1 MMKYT
6 WRLALT
12 AILVIANYFIFSN
25 LELGQSNTLSII
37 VFSTN
42 VIIGWM
48 LGNQLDKFVASKK
61 ELGSTQTTLVDYTF
75 ALDFLSLGIGIT
87 NEKGEFEFVNK
98 AHQDLYGYNLKE
110 FLTKSWMDCYS
121 PETVERLN
129 NEAITHLHIY
139 GKWKGEAKGI
149 RKDGSIFT
157 QELLISN
164 IEESKKVICV
174 IRDITEQQ
182 QYLNYIEH
190 IAEHND
196 LTKLPNRRK
205 LLSDLDN
212 TKNESIDTS
221 VLFIDLDRFKIVND
235 TLGHNYGDK
244 LLISVAERLLGIQNE
259 HIKIYHLGGDEFIV
273 IVRNGEYGYTESIAV
288 EIINILKKPYSFFE
302 KEISITCSIGIS
314 SKPEHGNNYEKL
326 IELADIA
333 MYHAKMEGKNTYK
346 FFNEDIRKQLER
358 NLLIENELRRAIS
371 NGEFFVNYQP
381 KCNLVDSSLIG
392 LEALVRWNNPLLG
405 IVSPAEFI
413 PIAEETGLISDIGNW
428 VINEVLYQMNLWQS
442 SGYPLVKVSVN
453 VSQRQ
458 FKENELVD
466 YIENCLTTHNIEPQH
481 FEIEITESLIAD
493 FDLIIP
499 QLTSLKNMG
508 VGISIDDFGTGYSSL
523 NFINLLPVDTL
534 KIDQSFIRGLLCN
547 RKNNLLVKT
556 IIDIGNNL
564 QLKVVAEGIETEEQ
578 LKELINLN
586 CHFGQGYLFS
596 KPLAADKIE
605 SILLKKLMF

>member
-1 MMKYT
+1 MKYT
-6 WRLALT
+6 WRIALT
-12 AILVIANYFIFSN
+12 AILLISNFFIFSN
-25 LELGQSNTLSII
+25 LEIGQNITLSSI
-37 VFSTN
+37 VFGAN

-48 LGNQLDKFVASKK
+48 LGNHLDKYVSSKK
-61 ELGSTQTTLVDYTF
+61 ELGSTKSTLIDYTF
-75 ALDFLSLGIGIT
+75 ALDFVSLGIGIT

-98 AHQDLYGYNLKE
+98 AHQDLYGYNLNE
-110 FLTKSWMDCYS
+110 FLTKTWRDCYS
-121 PETVERLN
+121 PETVEQLN
-129 NEAITHLHIY
+129 NQAITQLRKY
-139 GKWKGEAKGI
+139 GKWQGEAKGI
-149 RKDGSIFT
+149 RKDGSIFP

-164 IEESKKVICV
+164 IEGSKKMICV
-174 IRDITEQQ
+174 VRDITEQQ

-212 TKNESIDTS
+212 TKNESNNTS
-221 VLFIDLDRFKIVND
+221 ILFIDLDRFKIVND

-273 IVRNGEYGYTESIAV
+273 IVRNGEYEYTESIAV
-288 EIINILKKPYSFFE
+288 EIINIIKKPYSFFE
-302 KEISITCSIGIS
+302 KELSITCSIGIS
-314 SKPEHGNNYEKL
+314 SKSEHGNNYEKL

-371 NGEFFVNYQP
+371 NGELFINYQP
-381 KCNLVDSSLIG
+381 KCNLADSSLIG

-413 PIAEETGLISDIGNW
+413 PIAEETGLINDIGNW
-428 VINEVLYQMNLWQS
+428 VINAVLYQLHQWQS
-442 SGYPLVKVSVN
+442 SGYPLVKISVN

-466 YIENCLTTHNIEPQH
+466 YIEKCLTTYNIEPQY

-534 KIDQSFIRGLLCN
+534 KIDQSFIRGLLSN
-547 RKNNLLVKT
+547 GKNNLLVKT

-605 SILLKKLMF
+605 SILFKKLML

>member
-1 MMKYT
+1 MKYT

-12 AILVIANYFIFSN
+12 AILIISNFFIFSN
-25 LELGQSNTLSII
+25 LELSQNITLSII
-37 VFSTN
+37 VFGAN
-42 VIIGWM
+42 VIGWM
-48 LGNQLDKFVASKK
+48 LGNHLDKYVSSKK
-61 ELGSTQTTLVDYTF
+61 ELGTTLVDYTF
-75 ALDFLSLGIGIT
+75 ALDFVTLGIGIT

-110 FLTKSWMDCYS
+110 FLTKSWKDCYS
-121 PETVERLN
+121 PEMAEHLN
-129 NEAITHLHIY
+129 NQAITQLRIY
-139 GKWKGEAKGI
+139 GKWKGKAKGI
-149 RKDGSIFT
+149 RKDGSIFP

-164 IEESKKVICV
+164 IEGSKKMICV
-174 IRDITEQQ
+174 VRDITEQQ

-205 LLSDLDN
+205 LLSDFDK
-212 TKNESIDTS
+212 TKKESVDTS
-221 VLFIDLDRFKIVND
+221 ILFIDLDRFKIVND

-244 LLISVAERLLGIQNE
+244 LLISVAERLISIQNE
-259 HIKIYHLGGDEFIV
+259 YIKIYHLGGDEFIV
-273 IVRNGEYGYTESIAV
+273 IVQNVEYDYTEFIAI
-288 EIINILKKPYSFFE
+288 EIINILKKPYLIFE
-302 KEISITCSIGIS
+302 KEVSITCSIGIC
-314 SKPEHGNNYEKL
+314 SKSEHGYNYEKL

-371 NGEFFVNYQP
+371 NGEFFINYQP
-381 KCNLVDSSLIG
+381 KCNLADSSLIG

-413 PIAEETGLISDIGNW
+413 PIAEETGLINDIGNW
-428 VINEVLYQMNLWQS
+428 VINAVLYQLHQWQS
-442 SGYPLVKVSVN
+442 SGYPLAKISVN

-466 YIENCLTTHNIEPQH
+466 YIEKCLTTYNIEPQY

-534 KIDQSFIRGLLCN
+534 KIDQSFIRGLLSN

-605 SILLKKLMF
+605 SILFKKLML

>member
-1 MMKYT
+1 MKYT
-6 WRLALT
+6 WRIALT
-12 AILVIANYFIFSN
+12 AILIITNSFIFSS
-25 LELGQSNTLSII
+25 LELGQHITLAII
-37 VFSTN
+37 VFSAN
-42 VIIGWM
+42 VTIGWM
-48 LGNQLDKFVASKK
+48 LGCLLDKYVSSKK
-61 ELGSTQTTLVDYTF
+61 EWGSTKTTLFDYTF
-75 ALDFLSLGIGIT
+75 ALDFISLGIGIT

-98 AHQDLYGYNLKE
+98 AHQDLYGFSYKE
-110 FLTKSWMDCYS
+110 FLTKSWRDFYS
-121 PETVERLN
+121 PETVEQLN
-129 NEAITHLHIY
+129 NQAITHLRKY
-139 GKWKGEAKGI
+139 GKWQGEAEGI
-149 RKDGSIFT
+149 RKDGSIFP

-164 IEESKKVICV
+164 IEGSKKMICV
-174 IRDITEQQ
+174 VRDITEEQ

-190 IAEHND
+190 VAEHND

-205 LLSDLDN
+205 LLSDIDK
-212 TKNESIDTS
+212 TKKESIDTS
-221 VLFIDLDRFKIVND
+221 ILFIDLDRFKIVND
-235 TLGHNYGDK
+235 TLGHNYGDE
-244 LLISVAERLLGIQNE
+244 LLISVAKRLVSIQNE
-259 HIKIYHLGGDEFIV
+259 YIKIYHLGGDEFIV
-273 IVRNGEYGYTESIAV
+273 IVKNGDYDYTESIAV
-288 EIINILKKPYSFFE
+288 EIINIIRKPYSIFE
-302 KEISITCSIGIS
+302 KEVSITCSIGICS
-314 SKPEHGNNYEKL
+314 NSDHGNNYEKL

-371 NGEFFVNYQP
+371 NGELFINYQP
-381 KCNLVDSSLIG
+381 KCNLGDSTLIG

-405 IVSPAEFI
+405 MVSPAEFI
-413 PIAEETGLISDIGNW
+413 PIAEETGLINVIGKW
-428 VINEVLYQMNLWQS
+428 VISEVLYQMNQWQS
-442 SGYPLVKVSVN
+442 GGYPLVKVSVN
-453 VSQRQ
+453 VSQKQ
-458 FKENELVD
+458 FKENKLVE
-466 YIENCLTTHNIEPQH
+466 YIEKCLTTHNIEPQL

-534 KIDQSFIRGLLCN
+534 KIDQSFIRGLLSN
-547 RKNNLLVKT
+547 KKNNLLVKT

-596 KPLAADKIE
+596 KPLASGEIE
-605 SILLKKLMF
+605 SSLLKKLML